1 MNQII
6 ANWMFVIGYS
16 SIATAFVL
24 KFILWIRLRSKK
36 RIGFLMSFVAFFS
49 KMDIHDA
56 ETEQSK
62 TFLNWSNVLNIVFWV
77 GAVFLMIGFVMDPIA
92 LDTPI
97 EPTRPVRR

>member
-6 ANWMFVIGYS
+6 TDWMFLIGYS
-16 SIATAFVL
+16 STAIAIVV
-24 KFILWIRLRSKK
+24 KFILWMRLRSKK
-36 RIGFLMSFVAFFS
+36 RISFLKSFITFFS

-56 ETEQSK
+56 ETLQSK
-62 TFLNWSNVLNIVFWV
+62 TFLYWSNILNIIFWL
-77 GAVFLMIGFVMDPIA
+77 GTVFLMIGFVIDPVA